1 MTIESFT
8 SCLEEFI
15 MEHDRLLVPGLG
27 AFTAGLQAAT
37 ISDNGFT
44 INPPYR
50 KLEFIYGEDLGI
62 GENEQYDFLY
72 SQKEK
77 MDLEKVREELAEII
91 SEIKREVE
99 ANSLVELPGLGKLR
113 SLGDGHLFFV
123 MDKDAQI
130 YPEGFALSSVSLKN
144 RVSSIMEV
152 MAAPKP
158 VEQPAAVA
166 ESPKAADIPE
176 TDETSKT
183 AEATVIAEA
192 KETAEAPETAETS
205 ETAVTSKTA
214 ETAEATETAGNAV
227 SKEPKIADGLARKKK
242 KMPVVVKVILWLLG
256 IALLLLA
263 GFMALAYFC
272 PDFIDTL
279 LYSPEE
285 IELLKAL

>member
-27 AFTAGLQAAT
+27 SFTAGLQAAT

-62 GENEQYDFLY
+62 GENEQYDYLY
-72 SQKEK
+72 SIKEK

-99 ANSLVELPGLGKLR
+99 ENSLVELPGLGKLR

-144 RVSSIMEV
+144 RVSGIPEV
-152 MAAPKP
+152 VAAPKP
-158 VEQPAAVA
+158 VEQPVA
-166 ESPKAADIPE
+166 
-176 TDETSKT
+176 
-183 AEATVIAEA
+183 
-192 KETAEAPETAETS
+192 
-205 ETAVTSKTA
+205 
-214 ETAEATETAGNAV
+214 ATEGHNEAV
-227 SKEPKIADGLARKKK
+227 SKEQKVADGLARKKK
-242 KMPVVVKVILWLLG
+242 RMPVVVKVILWLLG

-279 LYSPEE
+279 LYSPDE
-285 IELLKAL
+285 IELLKTL

>member
-144 RVSSIMEV
+144 RVSGIMEV
-152 MAAPKP
+152 
-158 VEQPAAVA
+158 VAAVA
-166 ESPKAADIPE
+166 ERHNEA
-176 TDETSKT
+176 ETSET
-183 AEATVIAEA
+183 AEATV
-192 KETAEAPETAETS
+192 TAETS
-205 ETAVTSKTA
+205 ETA
-214 ETAEATETAGNAV
+214 EDAV
-227 SKEPKIADGLARKKK
+227 SKEQKTADGLARKKK

-272 PDFIDTL
+272 PDFIDIL
-279 LYSPEE
+279 LYSPDE

>member
-27 AFTAGLQAAT
+27 SFTAGLQAAT

-62 GENEQYDFLY
+62 GENEQYDYLY
-72 SQKEK
+72 SIKEK

-91 SEIKREVE
+91 SEIKQEVE

-144 RVSSIMEV
+144 RVSGIPEV
-152 MAAPKP
+152 VAAPKP
-158 VEQPAAVA
+158 VEQPVAAT
-166 ESPKAADIPE
+166 EGHNE
-176 TDETSKT
+176 
-183 AEATVIAEA
+183 AEAS
-192 KETAEAPETAETS
+192 ETS
-205 ETAVTSKTA
+205 EPSEPA
-214 ETAEATETAGNAV
+214 EEAV
-227 SKEPKIADGLARKKK
+227 SKEQKVADGLARKKK
-242 KMPVVVKVILWLLG
+242 RMPVVVKVILWLLG

-279 LYSPEE
+279 LYSPDE
-285 IELLKAL
+285 IELLKTL

>member
-27 AFTAGLQAAT
+27 SFTAGLQAAT

-62 GENEQYDFLY
+62 GENEQYDYLY
-72 SQKEK
+72 SIKEK

-144 RVSSIMEV
+144 RVSGIPEV
-152 MAAPKP
+152 VAAPKP
-158 VEQPAAVA
+158 VEQPVAAT
-166 ESPKAADIPE
+166 EGHNE
-176 TDETSKT
+176 
-183 AEATVIAEA
+183 
-192 KETAEAPETAETS
+192 AETS
-205 ETAVTSKTA
+205 ETAEPSEPA
-214 ETAEATETAGNAV
+214 EETV
-227 SKEPKIADGLARKKK
+227 SKEQKVADGLARKKK

-285 IELLKAL
+285 IELLKTL

>member
-27 AFTAGLQAAT
+27 SFTAGLQAAT

-62 GENEQYDFLY
+62 GENEQYDYLY
-72 SQKEK
+72 SIKEK

-144 RVSSIMEV
+144 RVSGIPEV
-152 MAAPKP
+152 VAVPKP
-158 VEQPAAVA
+158 VEQPVAAT
-166 ESPKAADIPE
+166 EGHNE
-176 TDETSKT
+176 
-183 AEATVIAEA
+183 AEAS
-192 KETAEAPETAETS
+192 ETAEPSEPAE
-205 ETAVTSKTA
+205 
-214 ETAEATETAGNAV
+214 EAM
-227 SKEPKIADGLARKKK
+227 SKEQKVADGLARKKK
-242 KMPVVVKVILWLLG
+242 RMPQLKRIFPSFPKNRFFQVFSQFLLMILETKTHS
-256 IALLLLA
+256 ITA
-263 GFMALAYFC
+263 
-272 PDFIDTL
+272 T
-279 LYSPEE
+279 
-285 IELLKAL
+285 

>member
-27 AFTAGLQAAT
+27 SFTAGLQAAT

-62 GENEQYDFLY
+62 GENEQYDYLY
-72 SQKEK
+72 SIKEK

-144 RVSSIMEV
+144 RVSGIPEV
-152 MAAPKP
+152 VAAPKP
-158 VEQPAAVA
+158 VEQPVAAT
-166 ESPKAADIPE
+166 EGHNE
-176 TDETSKT
+176 
-183 AEATVIAEA
+183 
-192 KETAEAPETAETS
+192 AETS
-205 ETAVTSKTA
+205 EIA
-214 ETAEATETAGNAV
+214 EPSEPAEEAV
-227 SKEPKIADGLARKKK
+227 SKEQKVADGLARKKK
-242 KMPVVVKVILWLLG
+242 RMPVVVKVILWLLG

-279 LYSPEE
+279 LYSPDE
-285 IELLKAL
+285 IELLKTL

>member
-27 AFTAGLQAAT
+27 SFTAGLQAAT

-62 GENEQYDFLY
+62 GENEQYDYLY
-72 SQKEK
+72 SIKEK

-144 RVSSIMEV
+144 RVSGIPEV
-152 MAAPKP
+152 VAAPKP
-158 VEQPAAVA
+158 VEQPVAAT
-166 ESPKAADIPE
+166 EGHNE
-176 TDETSKT
+176 
-183 AEATVIAEA
+183 AEAS
-192 KETAEAPETAETS
+192 ETAEPSEPAE
-205 ETAVTSKTA
+205 E
-214 ETAEATETAGNAV
+214 AV
-227 SKEPKIADGLARKKK
+227 SKEQKVADGLAKKKK

-279 LYSPEE
+279 LYSPDE
-285 IELLKAL
+285 IELLKTL

>member
-27 AFTAGLQAAT
+27 SFTAGLQAAT

-50 KLEFIYGEDLGI
+50 KLEFFYGEDLGI
-62 GENEQYDFLY
+62 GENEQYDYLY
-72 SQKEK
+72 SIKEK

-144 RVSSIMEV
+144 RVSGIPEV
-152 MAAPKP
+152 VAAPKP
-158 VEQPAAVA
+158 VEQPVAAT
-166 ESPKAADIPE
+166 EGHNE
-176 TDETSKT
+176 
-183 AEATVIAEA
+183 
-192 KETAEAPETAETS
+192 AETS
-205 ETAVTSKTA
+205 ETAETTVTA
-214 ETAEATETAGNAV
+214 EEAV
-227 SKEPKIADGLARKKK
+227 SKEQKVADGLARKKK
-242 KMPVVVKVILWLLG
+242 RMPVVVKVILWLLG

-279 LYSPEE
+279 LYSPDE
-285 IELLKAL
+285 IELLKTL

>member
-27 AFTAGLQAAT
+27 SFTAGLQAAT

-62 GENEQYDFLY
+62 GENEQYDYLY
-72 SQKEK
+72 SIKEK

-144 RVSSIMEV
+144 RVSGIPEV
-152 MAAPKP
+152 VAAPKP
-158 VEQPAAVA
+158 VEHPVA
-166 ESPKAADIPE
+166 
-176 TDETSKT
+176 
-183 AEATVIAEA
+183 
-192 KETAEAPETAETS
+192 
-205 ETAVTSKTA
+205 
-214 ETAEATETAGNAV
+214 ATEGHKEAV
-227 SKEPKIADGLARKKK
+227 SKEQKVADGLARKKK
-242 KMPVVVKVILWLLG
+242 RMPVVVKVILWLLG

-279 LYSPEE
+279 LYSPDE
-285 IELLKAL
+285 IELLKTL

>member
-62 GENEQYDFLY
+62 GENEQYDYLY
-72 SQKEK
+72 SIKEK

-144 RVSSIMEV
+144 RVSGIPEV
-152 MAAPKP
+152 AAAPKP
-158 VEQPAAVA
+158 VEQPVAAT
-166 ESPKAADIPE
+166 EGHNE
-176 TDETSKT
+176 
-183 AEATVIAEA
+183 AEATV
-192 KETAEAPETAETS
+192 TAESHNEAETS
-205 ETAVTSKTA
+205 EPA
-214 ETAEATETAGNAV
+214 EGAV
-227 SKEPKIADGLARKKK
+227 SKEQKVADGLARKKK
-242 KMPVVVKVILWLLG
+242 RMPVVVKVILWLLG

>member
-62 GENEQYDFLY
+62 GENEQYDYLY
-72 SQKEK
+72 SIKEK

-99 ANSLVELPGLGKLR
+99 VNSLVELPGLGKLR

-144 RVSSIMEV
+144 RVSGIPEV
-152 MAAPKP
+152 
-158 VEQPAAVA
+158 VAAVA
-166 ESPKAADIPE
+166 ERHNEADGA
-176 TDETSKT
+176 KT
-183 AEATVIAEA
+183 ADSPSA
-192 KETAEAPETAETS
+192 AETS
-205 ETAVTSKTA
+205 ETAETTVTA
-214 ETAEATETAGNAV
+214 EEAV
-227 SKEPKIADGLARKKK
+227 SKEQKTADGLARKKK
-242 KMPVVVKVILWLLG
+242 KMPIVVKVILWLLG

-279 LYSPEE
+279 LYSPDE

>member
-62 GENEQYDFLY
+62 GENEQYDYLY
-72 SQKEK
+72 SIKEK

-144 RVSSIMEV
+144 RVSGIPEV
-152 MAAPKP
+152 
-158 VEQPAAVA
+158 VAAVA
-166 ESPKAADIPE
+166 ERHNEAE
-176 TDETSKT
+176 T
-183 AEATVIAEA
+183 
-192 KETAEAPETAETS
+192 PETAET
-205 ETAVTSKTA
+205 TVTA
-214 ETAEATETAGNAV
+214 EEAV
-227 SKEPKIADGLARKKK
+227 SKEQKVADGLARKKK
-242 KMPVVVKVILWLLG
+242 KMPVGVKVILWLLG

-279 LYSPEE
+279 LYSPDE

>member
-62 GENEQYDFLY
+62 GENEQYDYLY
-72 SQKEK
+72 SIKEK

-144 RVSSIMEV
+144 RVSGIPEV
-152 MAAPKP
+152 VVAPKP
-158 VEQPAAVA
+158 AEQPTAVA
-166 ESPKAADIPE
+166 ERHNE
-176 TDETSKT
+176 
-183 AEATVIAEA
+183 
-192 KETAEAPETAETS
+192 AETS
-205 ETAVTSKTA
+205 ETAETTVTA
-214 ETAEATETAGNAV
+214 EEAV
-227 SKEPKIADGLARKKK
+227 SKEQKVADGLARKKK
-242 KMPVVVKVILWLLG
+242 KMPVGVKVILWLLG

-279 LYSPEE
+279 LYSPDE

>member
-62 GENEQYDFLY
+62 GENEQYDYLY
-72 SQKEK
+72 SIKEK

-99 ANSLVELPGLGKLR
+99 VNSLVELPGLGKLR

-144 RVSSIMEV
+144 RVSG
-152 MAAPKP
+152 
-158 VEQPAAVA
+158 
-166 ESPKAADIPE
+166 IPE
-176 TDETSKT
+176 VAAAF
-183 AEATVIAEA
+183 AERHNE
-192 KETAEAPETAETS
+192 AETS
-205 ETAVTSKTA
+205 ETTKTPVTA
-214 ETAEATETAGNAV
+214 EEAV
-227 SKEPKIADGLARKKK
+227 SKEQKVADGLARKKK

-279 LYSPEE
+279 LYSPDE

>member
-62 GENEQYDFLY
+62 GENEQYDYLY
-72 SQKEK
+72 SIKEK

-99 ANSLVELPGLGKLR
+99 VNSLVELPGLGKLR

-144 RVSSIMEV
+144 RVSGIPEV
-152 MAAPKP
+152 VAAPKP
-158 VEQPAAVA
+158 VEQPVAAT
-166 ESPKAADIPE
+166 EGHNE
-176 TDETSKT
+176 
-183 AEATVIAEA
+183 AEATV
-192 KETAEAPETAETS
+192 TAESHNEAETS
-205 ETAVTSKTA
+205 ETAETTVTA
-214 ETAEATETAGNAV
+214 EEAV
-227 SKEPKIADGLARKKK
+227 SKEQKVADGLARKKK

>member
-27 AFTAGLQAAT
+27 SFTAGLQAAT

-62 GENEQYDFLY
+62 GENEQYDYLY
-72 SQKEK
+72 SIKEK

-144 RVSSIMEV
+144 RVSGIPEV
-152 MAAPKP
+152 VAAPKP
-158 VEQPAAVA
+158 VEQPVAAT
-166 ESPKAADIPE
+166 EGHNE
-176 TDETSKT
+176 
-183 AEATVIAEA
+183 
-192 KETAEAPETAETS
+192 AETS
-205 ETAVTSKTA
+205 ETAETTVTAK
-214 ETAEATETAGNAV
+214 EAV
-227 SKEPKIADGLARKKK
+227 SKEQKVADGLARKKK

-279 LYSPEE
+279 LYSPDE
-285 IELLKAL
+285 IELLKTL

>member
-27 AFTAGLQAAT
+27 SFTAGLQAAT

-62 GENEQYDFLY
+62 GENEQYDYLY
-72 SQKEK
+72 SIKEK

-144 RVSSIMEV
+144 RVSGIPEV
-152 MAAPKP
+152 VAVPKP
-158 VEQPAAVA
+158 VEQPVAAT
-166 ESPKAADIPE
+166 EGHNE
-176 TDETSKT
+176 
-183 AEATVIAEA
+183 
-192 KETAEAPETAETS
+192 AETS
-205 ETAVTSKTA
+205 ETAENTVTA
-214 ETAEATETAGNAV
+214 EEAV
-227 SKEPKIADGLARKKK
+227 SKEQKVADGLARKKK

-279 LYSPEE
+279 LYSPDE
-285 IELLKAL
+285 IELLKTL

>member
-50 KLEFIYGEDLGI
+50 KLGFIYGEDLGI
-62 GENEQYDFLY
+62 GENEQYDYLY
-72 SQKEK
+72 SIKEK

-99 ANSLVELPGLGKLR
+99 TNSLVELPGLGKLR

-144 RVSSIMEV
+144 RVSGIPEV
-152 MAAPKP
+152 VAAPKP
-158 VEQPAAVA
+158 VEQPVAVA
-166 ESPKAADIPE
+166 ERHNE
-176 TDETSKT
+176 
-183 AEATVIAEA
+183 AEATV
-192 KETAEAPETAETS
+192 TAESHNEAETS
-205 ETAVTSKTA
+205 ETA
-214 ETAEATETAGNAV
+214 EGAV
-227 SKEPKIADGLARKKK
+227 SKEQKVADGLARKKK
-242 KMPVVVKVILWLLG
+242 RMPVVVKVILWLLG

-279 LYSPEE
+279 LYSPDE

>member
-27 AFTAGLQAAT
+27 SFTAGLQAAT

-62 GENEQYDFLY
+62 GENEQYDYLY
-72 SQKEK
+72 SIKEK

-144 RVSSIMEV
+144 RVSGIPEV
-152 MAAPKP
+152 VAAPKP
-158 VEQPAAVA
+158 VEQPVAAT
-166 ESPKAADIPE
+166 EGHNE
-176 TDETSKT
+176 
-183 AEATVIAEA
+183 AEAS
-192 KETAEAPETAETS
+192 ETAEPSEPAE
-205 ETAVTSKTA
+205 E
-214 ETAEATETAGNAV
+214 AV
-227 SKEPKIADGLARKKK
+227 SKEQKVADGLARKKK
-242 KMPVVVKVILWLLG
+242 RMPVVVKVILWLLG

-279 LYSPEE
+279 LYSPDE
-285 IELLKAL
+285 IELLKTL

>member
-1 MTIESFT
+1 
-8 SCLEEFI
+8 

-62 GENEQYDFLY
+62 GENEQYDYLY
-72 SQKEK
+72 SIKEK

-144 RVSSIMEV
+144 RVSGIPEV
-152 MAAPKP
+152 VAAPKP
-158 VEQPAAVA
+158 VEQPVAAT
-166 ESPKAADIPE
+166 EGHNE
-176 TDETSKT
+176 
-183 AEATVIAEA
+183 AEATV
-192 KETAEAPETAETS
+192 TAESHNEAETS
-205 ETAVTSKTA
+205 EPA
-214 ETAEATETAGNAV
+214 EGAV
-227 SKEPKIADGLARKKK
+227 SKEQKVADGLARKKK
-242 KMPVVVKVILWLLG
+242 KMPVGVKVILWLLG

-279 LYSPEE
+279 LYSPDE

>member
-27 AFTAGLQAAT
+27 SFTAGLQAAT

-62 GENEQYDFLY
+62 GENEQYDYLY
-72 SQKEK
+72 SIKEK

-99 ANSLVELPGLGKLR
+99 ASSLVELPGLGKLR

-144 RVSSIMEV
+144 RVSGIPEV
-152 MAAPKP
+152 VAAPKP
-158 VEQPAAVA
+158 VEQPVAAT
-166 ESPKAADIPE
+166 EGHNE
-176 TDETSKT
+176 
-183 AEATVIAEA
+183 
-192 KETAEAPETAETS
+192 AETS
-205 ETAVTSKTA
+205 EIAETTVTA
-214 ETAEATETAGNAV
+214 EEAV
-227 SKEPKIADGLARKKK
+227 SKEQKVADGLARKKK
-242 KMPVVVKVILWLLG
+242 RMPVVVKVILWLLG

-279 LYSPEE
+279 LYSPDE
-285 IELLKAL
+285 IELLKTL

>member
-62 GENEQYDFLY
+62 GENEQYDYLY
-72 SQKEK
+72 SIKEK

-91 SEIKREVE
+91 SEIKQEVE
-99 ANSLVELPGLGKLR
+99 VNSLVELPGLGKLR

-144 RVSSIMEV
+144 RVSGIPEV
-152 MAAPKP
+152 VAAPKP
-158 VEQPAAVA
+158 VEQPVAAT
-166 ESPKAADIPE
+166 EGHNE
-176 TDETSKT
+176 
-183 AEATVIAEA
+183 AEATV
-192 KETAEAPETAETS
+192 TAESHNEAETS
-205 ETAVTSKTA
+205 EPA
-214 ETAEATETAGNAV
+214 EGAV
-227 SKEPKIADGLARKKK
+227 SKEQKVADGLARKKK
-242 KMPVVVKVILWLLG
+242 KMPVGVKVILWLLG

-279 LYSPEE
+279 LYSPDE

>member
-62 GENEQYDFLY
+62 GENEQYDYLY
-72 SQKEK
+72 SIKEK

-99 ANSLVELPGLGKLR
+99 VNSLVELPELGKLR

-144 RVSSIMEV
+144 RVSGIPEV
-152 MAAPKP
+152 VAAPKP
-158 VEQPAAVA
+158 VEQPVAAT
-166 ESPKAADIPE
+166 EGHNE
-176 TDETSKT
+176 
-183 AEATVIAEA
+183 
-192 KETAEAPETAETS
+192 AETS
-205 ETAVTSKTA
+205 ETAETTVTA
-214 ETAEATETAGNAV
+214 EEAV
-227 SKEPKIADGLARKKK
+227 SKEQKVADGLARKKK

>member
-27 AFTAGLQAAT
+27 SFTAGLQAAT

-62 GENEQYDFLY
+62 GENEQYDYLY
-72 SQKEK
+72 SIKEK

-144 RVSSIMEV
+144 RVSGIPEV
-152 MAAPKP
+152 VAAPKP
-158 VEQPAAVA
+158 VEQPVAAT
-166 ESPKAADIPE
+166 EGHNE
-176 TDETSKT
+176 
-183 AEATVIAEA
+183 AEAS
-192 KETAEAPETAETS
+192 ETAEPSEPAE
-205 ETAVTSKTA
+205 E
-214 ETAEATETAGNAV
+214 AV
-227 SKEPKIADGLARKKK
+227 SKEQKVAEGLARKKK
-242 KMPVVVKVILWLLG
+242 RMPVVVKVILWLLG

-279 LYSPEE
+279 LYSPDE
-285 IELLKAL
+285 IELLKTL

>member
-62 GENEQYDFLY
+62 GENEQYDYLY
-72 SQKEK
+72 SIKEK

-99 ANSLVELPGLGKLR
+99 ANSLVELPGMGKLR

-144 RVSSIMEV
+144 RVSGIPEV
-152 MAAPKP
+152 VAIPKP
-158 VEQPAAVA
+158 VEQPMAAT
-166 ESPKAADIPE
+166 EGHNE
-176 TDETSKT
+176 
-183 AEATVIAEA
+183 AEATV
-192 KETAEAPETAETS
+192 TAETS
-205 ETAVTSKTA
+205 ETA
-214 ETAEATETAGNAV
+214 EGAV
-227 SKEPKIADGLARKKK
+227 SKEQKVADGLARKKK
-242 KMPVVVKVILWLLG
+242 RMPVVVKVILWLLG

>member
-27 AFTAGLQAAT
+27 SFTAGLQAAT

-62 GENEQYDFLY
+62 GENEQYDYLY
-72 SQKEK
+72 SIKEK
-77 MDLEKVREELAEII
+77 MDLEKVREELAETI

-144 RVSSIMEV
+144 RVSGIPEV
-152 MAAPKP
+152 VAAPKP
-158 VEQPAAVA
+158 VEQPVAAT
-166 ESPKAADIPE
+166 EGHNE
-176 TDETSKT
+176 
-183 AEATVIAEA
+183 AEAS
-192 KETAEAPETAETS
+192 ETAEPSEPAE
-205 ETAVTSKTA
+205 E
-214 ETAEATETAGNAV
+214 AV
-227 SKEPKIADGLARKKK
+227 SKEQKVADGLARKKK
-242 KMPVVVKVILWLLG
+242 RMPVGVKVILWLLG

-279 LYSPEE
+279 LYSPDE
-285 IELLKAL
+285 IELLKTL

>member
-27 AFTAGLQAAT
+27 SFTAGLQAAT

-62 GENEQYDFLY
+62 GENEQYDYLY
-72 SQKEK
+72 SIKEK

-144 RVSSIMEV
+144 RVSGIPEV
-152 MAAPKP
+152 VAAPKP
-158 VEQPAAVA
+158 VEQPVAAT
-166 ESPKAADIPE
+166 EGHNE
-176 TDETSKT
+176 
-183 AEATVIAEA
+183 
-192 KETAEAPETAETS
+192 AETS
-205 ETAVTSKTA
+205 ETAETTVTA
-214 ETAEATETAGNAV
+214 EEAV
-227 SKEPKIADGLARKKK
+227 SKEQKVADGLARKKK
-242 KMPVVVKVILWLLG
+242 KMPVVVNVILWLLG

-279 LYSPEE
+279 LYSPDE

>member
-27 AFTAGLQAAT
+27 SFTAGLQAAT

-62 GENEQYDFLY
+62 GENEQYDYLY
-72 SQKEK
+72 SIKEK

-144 RVSSIMEV
+144 RVSGIPEV
-152 MAAPKP
+152 VAAPKP
-158 VEQPAAVA
+158 VEQPVA
-166 ESPKAADIPE
+166 
-176 TDETSKT
+176 
-183 AEATVIAEA
+183 
-192 KETAEAPETAETS
+192 
-205 ETAVTSKTA
+205 
-214 ETAEATETAGNAV
+214 ATEGHNEAV
-227 SKEPKIADGLARKKK
+227 SKEQRVADGLARKKK

-279 LYSPEE
+279 LYSPDE
-285 IELLKAL
+285 IELLKTL

>member
-27 AFTAGLQAAT
+27 SFKAGLQAAT

-62 GENEQYDFLY
+62 GENEQYDYLY
-72 SQKEK
+72 SIKEK

-144 RVSSIMEV
+144 RVSGIPEV
-152 MAAPKP
+152 VAAPKP
-158 VEQPAAVA
+158 VEQPVAAT
-166 ESPKAADIPE
+166 EGHNE
-176 TDETSKT
+176 
-183 AEATVIAEA
+183 
-192 KETAEAPETAETS
+192 AETS
-205 ETAVTSKTA
+205 ETAETTVTA
-214 ETAEATETAGNAV
+214 EEAV
-227 SKEPKIADGLARKKK
+227 SKEQKVADGLARKKK
-242 KMPVVVKVILWLLG
+242 RMPVVVKVILWLLG

-279 LYSPEE
+279 LYSPDE
-285 IELLKAL
+285 IELLKTL

>member
-27 AFTAGLQAAT
+27 SFTAGLQAAT

-62 GENEQYDFLY
+62 GENEQYDYLY
-72 SQKEK
+72 SIKEK

-144 RVSSIMEV
+144 RVSGIPEV
-152 MAAPKP
+152 VAAPKP
-158 VEQPAAVA
+158 VEQPV
-166 ESPKAADIPE
+166 S
-176 TDETSKT
+176 
-183 AEATVIAEA
+183 
-192 KETAEAPETAETS
+192 
-205 ETAVTSKTA
+205 
-214 ETAEATETAGNAV
+214 ATESHNEAV
-227 SKEPKIADGLARKKK
+227 SKEQKVADGLARKKK

-279 LYSPEE
+279 LYSPDE
-285 IELLKAL
+285 IELLKTL

>member
-62 GENEQYDFLY
+62 GENEQYDYLY
-72 SQKEK
+72 SIKEK

-99 ANSLVELPGLGKLR
+99 VNSLVELPGLGKLR

-144 RVSSIMEV
+144 RVSG
-152 MAAPKP
+152 
-158 VEQPAAVA
+158 
-166 ESPKAADIPE
+166 IPE
-176 TDETSKT
+176 VAAAF
-183 AEATVIAEA
+183 AERHNEAEDP
-192 KETAEAPETAETS
+192 ETAEAIATAED
-205 ETAVTSKTA
+205 
-214 ETAEATETAGNAV
+214 AV
-227 SKEPKIADGLARKKK
+227 SKEQKTADGLARKKK
-242 KMPVVVKVILWLLG
+242 KMPIVVKVILWLLG

-279 LYSPEE
+279 LYSPDE

>member
-27 AFTAGLQAAT
+27 SFTAGLQAAT

-62 GENEQYDFLY
+62 GENEQYDYLY
-72 SQKEK
+72 SIKEK

-144 RVSSIMEV
+144 RVSGIPEV
-152 MAAPKP
+152 VAAPKP
-158 VEQPAAVA
+158 VEQPVAAT
-166 ESPKAADIPE
+166 EGHNE
-176 TDETSKT
+176 
-183 AEATVIAEA
+183 
-192 KETAEAPETAETS
+192 AETS
-205 ETAVTSKTA
+205 ETAEPSEPA
-214 ETAEATETAGNAV
+214 EEAV
-227 SKEPKIADGLARKKK
+227 SKEQKVADGLARKKK
-242 KMPVVVKVILWLLG
+242 RMPVVVKVILWLLG
-256 IALLLLA
+256 IALILLA

-279 LYSPEE
+279 LYSPDE
-285 IELLKAL
+285 IELLKTL

>member
-8 SCLEEFI
+8 SCLEEFL

-27 AFTAGLQAAT
+27 SFTAGLQAAT

-62 GENEQYDFLY
+62 GENEQYDYLY
-72 SQKEK
+72 SIKEK

-144 RVSSIMEV
+144 RVSGIPEV
-152 MAAPKP
+152 VAAPKP
-158 VEQPAAVA
+158 VEQPVA
-166 ESPKAADIPE
+166 
-176 TDETSKT
+176 
-183 AEATVIAEA
+183 
-192 KETAEAPETAETS
+192 
-205 ETAVTSKTA
+205 
-214 ETAEATETAGNAV
+214 ATEGHNEAV
-227 SKEPKIADGLARKKK
+227 SKEQKVADGLARKKK
-242 KMPVVVKVILWLLG
+242 RMPVVVKVILWLLG

-279 LYSPEE
+279 LYSPDE
-285 IELLKAL
+285 IELLKTL

>member
-27 AFTAGLQAAT
+27 SFTAGLQAAT

-62 GENEQYDFLY
+62 GENEQYDYLY
-72 SQKEK
+72 SIKEK

-144 RVSSIMEV
+144 RVSGIPEV
-152 MAAPKP
+152 VAAPKP
-158 VEQPAAVA
+158 VEQPVAAT
-166 ESPKAADIPE
+166 EGHNE
-176 TDETSKT
+176 
-183 AEATVIAEA
+183 AEAS
-192 KETAEAPETAETS
+192 ETAEPSEPAE
-205 ETAVTSKTA
+205 E
-214 ETAEATETAGNAV
+214 AV
-227 SKEPKIADGLARKKK
+227 SKEQKVADGLASKKK

-279 LYSPEE
+279 LYSPDE
-285 IELLKAL
+285 IELLKTL

>member
-27 AFTAGLQAAT
+27 SFTAGLQAAT

-50 KLEFIYGEDLGI
+50 KLDFIYGEDLGI

-77 MDLEKVREELAEII
+77 MDLEKVREELAEIV

-99 ANSLVELPGLGKLR
+99 ANSLVELPWLGKLR

-144 RVSSIMEV
+144 RVSGIPEV
-152 MAAPKP
+152 
-158 VEQPAAVA
+158 VAAVA
-166 ESPKAADIPE
+166 ERHNEAE
-176 TDETSKT
+176 T
-183 AEATVIAEA
+183 
-192 KETAEAPETAETS
+192 PETAET
-205 ETAVTSKTA
+205 TVTA
-214 ETAEATETAGNAV
+214 EDAV
-227 SKEPKIADGLARKKK
+227 SKEQKVADGLARKKK
-242 KMPVVVKVILWLLG
+242 KMPVGVKVILWLLG

-279 LYSPEE
+279 LYSPDE

>member
-27 AFTAGLQAAT
+27 SFTAGLQAAT

-62 GENEQYDFLY
+62 GENEQYDYLY
-72 SQKEK
+72 SIKEK

-113 SLGDGHLFFV
+113 SLGDGHLLFV

-144 RVSSIMEV
+144 RVSGIPEV
-152 MAAPKP
+152 VAAPKP
-158 VEQPAAVA
+158 VEQPVA
-166 ESPKAADIPE
+166 
-176 TDETSKT
+176 
-183 AEATVIAEA
+183 
-192 KETAEAPETAETS
+192 
-205 ETAVTSKTA
+205 
-214 ETAEATETAGNAV
+214 ATEGHNEAV
-227 SKEPKIADGLARKKK
+227 SKEQKVADGLARKKK
-242 KMPVVVKVILWLLG
+242 RMPVVVKVILWLLG

-279 LYSPEE
+279 LYSPDE
-285 IELLKAL
+285 IELLKTL

>member
-62 GENEQYDFLY
+62 GENEQYDYLY
-72 SQKEK
+72 SIKEK

-144 RVSSIMEV
+144 RVSGIPEV
-152 MAAPKP
+152 VAAPKP
-158 VEQPAAVA
+158 VEQLAAVA
-166 ESPKAADIPE
+166 ERHNE
-176 TDETSKT
+176 
-183 AEATVIAEA
+183 
-192 KETAEAPETAETS
+192 AETS
-205 ETAVTSKTA
+205 EIA
-214 ETAEATETAGNAV
+214 EDAV
-227 SKEPKIADGLARKKK
+227 SKEQKVADGLARKKK
-242 KMPVVVKVILWLLG
+242 KMPVGVKVILWLLG

-279 LYSPEE
+279 LYSPDE

>member
-62 GENEQYDFLY
+62 GENEQYDYLY
-72 SQKEK
+72 SIKEK

-144 RVSSIMEV
+144 RVSGIPEV
-152 MAAPKP
+152 
-158 VEQPAAVA
+158 VAAVA
-166 ESPKAADIPE
+166 ERHNE
-176 TDETSKT
+176 
-183 AEATVIAEA
+183 
-192 KETAEAPETAETS
+192 AETS
-205 ETAVTSKTA
+205 ETAEATVTA
-214 ETAEATETAGNAV
+214 EEAV
-227 SKEPKIADGLARKKK
+227 SKEQKVADGLARKKK
-242 KMPVVVKVILWLLG
+242 KMPVGLKVILWLLG

-279 LYSPEE
+279 LYSPDE

>member
-27 AFTAGLQAAT
+27 SFTAGLQAAT

-62 GENEQYDFLY
+62 GENEQYDYLY
-72 SQKEK
+72 SIKEK

-144 RVSSIMEV
+144 RVSGIPEV
-152 MAAPKP
+152 VAAPKP
-158 VEQPAAVA
+158 VEQLVA
-166 ESPKAADIPE
+166 
-176 TDETSKT
+176 
-183 AEATVIAEA
+183 
-192 KETAEAPETAETS
+192 
-205 ETAVTSKTA
+205 
-214 ETAEATETAGNAV
+214 ATEGHNEAV
-227 SKEPKIADGLARKKK
+227 SKEQKVADGLARKKK
-242 KMPVVVKVILWLLG
+242 RMPVVVKVILWLLG

-263 GFMALAYFC
+263 GFMTLAYFC

-279 LYSPEE
+279 LYSPDE
-285 IELLKAL
+285 IELLKTL

>member
-27 AFTAGLQAAT
+27 SFTAGLQAAT

-62 GENEQYDFLY
+62 GENEQYDYLY
-72 SQKEK
+72 SIKEK

-123 MDKDAQI
+123 MDKNAQI

-144 RVSSIMEV
+144 RVSGIPEV
-152 MAAPKP
+152 VAAPKP
-158 VEQPAAVA
+158 VEQPVAAT
-166 ESPKAADIPE
+166 EGHNE
-176 TDETSKT
+176 
-183 AEATVIAEA
+183 AEAS
-192 KETAEAPETAETS
+192 ETAEPSEPAE
-205 ETAVTSKTA
+205 E
-214 ETAEATETAGNAV
+214 AV
-227 SKEPKIADGLARKKK
+227 SKEQKVADGLARKKK

-279 LYSPEE
+279 LYSPDE
-285 IELLKAL
+285 IELLKTL